1 MQEHKHPAE
10 SVKKVVRFDTQ
21 EHKDLAEMM
30 QKAGRLLMLPLEEA
44 MTFVNAPVYGLT
56 EDVCG
61 MQKVSH
67 VYISEHSM
75 KLEYYSPRYGKHPKI
90 YKELNFLVSSHIVE
104 PEIPLERRAKMSSS
118 HHQLSAWI
126 LVGDLTEEERHHQV
140 FVAKDAVFTIDG
152 KRFKGNVTYYTAPVC
167 YSGFVLFHE
176 DICVQGEALGP
187 SVDELIQILESL
199 HVLNGK
205 AVE

>member
-1 MQEHKHPAE
+1 MQERNNNLRA
-10 SVKKVVRFDTQ
+10 RIDALGDTDQ
-21 EHKDLAEMM
+21 ATRSALIS
-30 QKAGRLLMLPLEEA
+30 RLPLEEA
-44 MTFVNAPVYGLT
+44 MAYVNAPVYGLT

-61 MQKVSH
+61 MQKGSH
-67 VYISEHSM
+67 VYTSEHSM

-90 YKELNFLVSSHIVE
+90 YKELNFLVSSHIVG

-118 HHQLSAWI
+118 HRLSTWI
-126 LVGDLTEEERHHQV
+126 LVGDLTEEERRHQV

-152 KRFKGNVTYYTAPVC
+152 KRFNGNVTYYTAPVC

-176 DICVQGEALGP
+176 DIGVQGEALGP
-187 SVDELIQILESL
+187 SLEELIQILESL

-205 AVE
+205 EVE